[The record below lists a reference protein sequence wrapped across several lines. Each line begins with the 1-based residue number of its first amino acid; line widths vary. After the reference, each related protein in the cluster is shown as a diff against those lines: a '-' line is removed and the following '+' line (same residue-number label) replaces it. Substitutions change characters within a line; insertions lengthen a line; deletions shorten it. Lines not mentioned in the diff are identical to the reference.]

1 MPHCTLGLRYGQ
13 SWSRWPLL
21 HHLKLSVLYR
31 ALYGLLVRMQ
41 SHIARLLL
49 MLQPHTPRLLLLDD
63 SDDLYGLW
71 CCLTDLNY
79 LADSL
84 LSL

>member
-21 HHLKLSVLYR
+21 HHLKLSVLD
-31 ALYGLLVRMQ
+31 GLLVRMQ

-49 MLQPHTPRLLLLDD
+49 MLLQPHTPRLLLLDD